1 MEANGS
7 TTIEFSPRRHGG
19 TEDRKMTDPVIY
31 QAMRGRPPRQ
41 TSMICL
47 LDVEKLVPRDHP
59 LRGIKCLADGALK
72 DLSRSLGGMY
82 SKTGRPS
89 IPPERLL
96 KGMLL
101 IALYSVRS
109 EIQFCEQLR
118 YNFLFRW
125 FLDMDMT
132 EDPFDH
138 CALSD
143 NRDRFLEHVRS

>member
-1 MEANGS
+1 
-7 TTIEFSPRRHGG
+7 
-19 TEDRKMTDPVIY
+19 MTDPVIY
-31 QAMRGRPPRQ
+31 QAMRGRQPRQ

-72 DLSRSLGGMY
+72 DLSRSLCGMY

-132 EDPFDH
+132 EDPFP
-138 CALSD
+138 LSGRILRPGGPD
-143 NRDRFLEHVRS
+143 VLS